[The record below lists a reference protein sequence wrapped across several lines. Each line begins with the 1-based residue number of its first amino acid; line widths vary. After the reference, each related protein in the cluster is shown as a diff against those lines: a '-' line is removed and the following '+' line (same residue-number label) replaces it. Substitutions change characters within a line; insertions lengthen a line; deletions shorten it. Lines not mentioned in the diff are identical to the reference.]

1 MAPPE
6 AKTQMVIVARNLQ
19 NTCIEV
25 SVPSGSSR
33 KETAIALLR
42 FYCQRTKMVE
52 VHRQGGALGAKRVH
66 SLSPDKI

>member
-6 AKTQMVIVARNLQ
+6 AKTEMVIVAKNLQ
-19 NTCIEV
+19 NTCIKV
-25 SVPSGSSR
+25 SVPCGSTR

-42 FYCQRTKMVE
+42 FDCQRMKMVE